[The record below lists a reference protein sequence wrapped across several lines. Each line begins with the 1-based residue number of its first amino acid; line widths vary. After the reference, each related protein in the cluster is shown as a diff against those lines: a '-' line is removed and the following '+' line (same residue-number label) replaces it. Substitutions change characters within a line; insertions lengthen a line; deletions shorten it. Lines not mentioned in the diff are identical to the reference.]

1 MRALDGRPAPITSV
15 WPRLRHLSRV
25 RRQNASVASDQRGT
39 MNSGKIRTRAGDS
52 AALLLNESG
61 RCVILEGLRDIAEV
75 GIHADP
81 SRNRLIFDWGH
92 HATTDRKKRR
102 RL

>member
-1 MRALDGRPAPITSV
+1 MESWTVPSDDESRLSRASIAAAKLNAGRSFLMRALDGKPAPITSV

-52 AALLLNESG
+52 AAF
-61 RCVILEGLRDIAEV
+61 C
-75 GIHADP
+75 
-81 SRNRLIFDWGH
+81 
-92 HATTDRKKRR
+92 
-102 RL
+102 